1 MSFYFFVRED
11 DFVQANTNSERKA
24 NRLIKEKSPYLL
36 QHAHNPVDWY
46 PWSKEAFDRAQ
57 TENKPI
63 FLSIGYS
70 TCHWCHVMEKECF
83 EDQEV
88 AQLLNNAF
96 VCIKVDREE
105 RPDLDTTYMAV
116 CQAMGRSCG
125 WPLNILMTPN
135 MNPFFAASYIPK
147 ESTRG
152 LVGMLDLVPQIMQI
166 WKMRKSE
173 LEILGA
179 DMRNRLEAMEKRTP
193 EDELG
198 KEVLQE
204 AYEMLSRDFDEEN
217 GGFGRAPKFPRP
229 HSLLFLLR
237 YWKRTSEETA
247 LSIVEKTLR
256 KMRLGGIFDQIGYGF
271 HRYSTDAE
279 WLVPHFEKMLYDQ
292 ALLAL
297 VYAEA
302 YQATGAG
309 KFGITAKET
318 LEYVLNDLSSQEGCF
333 FSAEDA
339 DSEGEEGKYYLWTM
353 AEIIEI
359 LPAADADLAVHL
371 FGLKTEG
378 NYFDTSVGKTNG
390 KNILHLATPLEEI
403 AEYKGITLDE
413 LIARLGNIR
422 NALFEARKKRIRP
435 GRDEKILTD
444 WNGLMIA
451 ALAKAHR
458 VFGDSN
464 YLQVSVKA
472 AEFLIEN
479 MLRKDGSLLHRFAK
493 GEKAIEGFLDDYAF
507 LTFGLIEL
515 YEATFQNKYLQTAE
529 ALTHIMIKKFW
540 DEENG
545 GFYFTAAKSETMMPR
560 MKQIYD
566 GAAPSGNS
574 VALLNLQRLSRL
586 TNNSVFEVVATK
598 LMKAF
603 SNEVQGAPE
612 AYAFLL
618 SGVDFVVG
626 PSQLVTIV
634 GDIREKDTLDFVE
647 ALRKPYLPN
656 GVVLLRDPGKL
667 EIGFEKIG
675 GKATAYVCQDQTC
688 LPPTN
693 KVKEMLQ
700 LLGLLKENN

>member
-1 MSFYFFVRED
+1 MI
-11 DFVQANTNSERKA
+11 FVQANTNSERKA

-46 PWSKEAFDRAQ
+46 PWGKEAFDRAQ

-173 LEILGA
+173 LEIIGA

-193 EDELG
+193 ENELG

-229 HSLLFLLR
+229 HSLILLLR
-237 YWKRTSEETA
+237 YWKRTNEETA

-309 KFGITAKET
+309 KFRITAKET
-318 LEYVLNDLSSQEGCF
+318 LEYVLNDLSSQEGGF

-339 DSEGEEGKYYLWTM
+339 DSEGEEGKYYLWTL

-359 LPAADADLAVHL
+359 LPAADADLAVQL
-371 FGLKTEG
+371 FGLKNDG
-378 NYFDTSVGKTNG
+378 NYFDISVGKTNG

-403 AEYKGITLDE
+403 AEYKSITLDE

-422 NALFEARKKRIRP
+422 NALLEARKKRTRP
-435 GRDEKILTD
+435 GRDEKVLTD

-458 VFGDSN
+458 VFGDAN
-464 YLQVSVKA
+464 YLQASVKA

-515 YEATFQNKYLQTAE
+515 YETTFQNKYLQTAE
-529 ALTHIMIKKFW
+529 ALTNIMIKKFW

-545 GFYFTAAKSETMMPR
+545 GFFFTAAKSETMMPR

-586 TNNSVFEVVATK
+586 TNNSAFEVVANK

-603 SNEVQGAPE
+603 SNEVQSAPE
-612 AYAFLL
+612 AYAFFL
-618 SGVDFVVG
+618 SGVDFVVS
-626 PSQLVTIV
+626 PSQLVSIV
-634 GDIREKDTLDFVE
+634 GSIKEKDTFEFVE

-675 GKATAYVCQDQTC
+675 GKATAYVCRDQTC

-693 KVKEMLQ
+693 NVKEMLQ
-700 LLGLLKENN
+700 LLGLPKENN